1 MIFHIVTSVHSIE
14 KLLKL
19 VNLTPLNEHY
29 RTALDLREFMLR
41 DPLLKIET
49 KGETNYSSVLINIEH
64 CFKIYIKFIRN
75 RFSEVV

>member
-19 VNLTPLNEHY
+19 VKLTPLNEHY
-29 RTALDLREFMLR
+29 KTALDLRGFMLR
-41 DPLLKIET
+41 DPLLKEET
-49 KGETNYSSVLINIEH
+49 KGETNYSSVLINIEY